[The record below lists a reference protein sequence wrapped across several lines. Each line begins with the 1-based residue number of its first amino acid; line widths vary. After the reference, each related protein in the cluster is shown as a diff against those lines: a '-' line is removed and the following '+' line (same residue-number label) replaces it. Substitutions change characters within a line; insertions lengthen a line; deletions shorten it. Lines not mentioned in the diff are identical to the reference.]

1 MQRVGPDKLR
11 SLSRSRDKMSRRK
24 LVAGNWKM
32 HGSATSAATLVQ
44 AVLEGTKTFDRVDMA
59 LCPPY
64 PYLLQV

>member
-1 MQRVGPDKLR
+1 
-11 SLSRSRDKMSRRK
+11 MSRRK